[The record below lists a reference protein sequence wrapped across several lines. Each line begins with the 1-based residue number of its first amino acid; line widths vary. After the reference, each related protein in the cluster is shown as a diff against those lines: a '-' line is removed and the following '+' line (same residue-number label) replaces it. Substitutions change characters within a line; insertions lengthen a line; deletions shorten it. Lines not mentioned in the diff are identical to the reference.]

1 VTGFEVLHRSEPT
14 PSLLWSSVHSIP
26 MLGVYSAAVEQL
38 NLCSG
43 QFARFA
49 SPFDPNCLLSDG
61 ASATD
66 TTRYPSK
73 HLHTRHVSDVCWFY
87 LQLHLGT
94 VGSSTV
100 LGDYIKSYPTV
111 GWLAPNGCLA
121 KVPLSMGCADEPS
134 IATAV
139 GTDFGR
145 IWVFGSRLCR

>member
-1 VTGFEVLHRSEPT
+1 MQWPV
-14 PSLLWSSVHSIP
+14 
-26 MLGVYSAAVEQL
+26 
-38 NLCSG
+38 
-43 QFARFA
+43 ARFA
-49 SPFDPNCLLSDG
+49 SPFDPNCLLSKNKDNKESSDG

-73 HLHTRHVSDVCWFY
+73 HSHTRHVSDVCWFY

-121 KVPLSMGCADEPS
+121 EVPLSMGCADEPS
-134 IATAV
+134 IVTAV